1 MPSKAPTPL
10 PTPLPTPFP
19 TPFPTP
25 QPTPFGSISGR
36 VGVDTDNDGVV
47 DELLGDFA
55 VDLYILSGI
64 GYVFI
69 QTTSTNANGEYTF
82 TNLVAQEY
90 YLEFLALGGFR
101 PEIELEFTSVL
112 AGEMVIIDDIVF
124 VSGFTISGVVGGDPY
139 DVDFV
144 TLPLLGVTVQ
154 LNGDDGFTET
164 TTTSDEGEF
173 FFQDI
178 LPDAYSLEV
187 PDIHDGY
194 ETPETFDLGYVD
206 SPFEDEDFIIDGNR
220 RITGF
225 VGIDTNGDSEPDD
238 GVAGVTIFLYG
249 DDDSYIDEVDSDTD
263 GSFSF
268 SDLYPVGYKL
278 GFNAPSDYDNPL
290 DKEVNLETGDEDDL
304 KILLELI

>member
-1 MPSKAPTPL
+1 M
-10 PTPLPTPFP
+10 
-19 TPFPTP
+19 
-25 QPTPFGSISGR
+25 
-36 VGVDTDNDGVV
+36 

-64 GYVFI
+64 DYVFI

-164 TTTSDEGEF
+164 TTTNDEGKVF
-173 FFQDI
+173 FEDI
-178 LPDAYSLEV
+178 LPGFYSLEV
-187 PDIHDGY
+187 PDLPDGFGPPK
-194 ETPETFDLGYVD
+194 TLDLGYVT
-206 SPFEDEDFIIDGNR
+206 SPLENEEFIIDGNR

-238 GVAGVTIFLYG
+238 GVAGVTIFLYTE
-249 DDDSYIDEVDSDTD
+249 DDYYIHDVDSDTD

-268 SDLYPVGYKL
+268 GDLYPAGYKL
-278 GFNAPSDYDNPL
+278 GFIAPSDYDDPL
-290 DKEVNLETGDEDDL
+290 DEEVNLEAGDKDNL
-304 KILLELI
+304 KILLESN